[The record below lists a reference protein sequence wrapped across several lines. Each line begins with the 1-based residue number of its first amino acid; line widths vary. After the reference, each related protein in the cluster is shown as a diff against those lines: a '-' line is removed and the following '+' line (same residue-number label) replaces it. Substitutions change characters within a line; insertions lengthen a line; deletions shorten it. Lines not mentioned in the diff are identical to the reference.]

1 MLENLKIEDLKSAL
15 RSSFQSS
22 SFKFP
27 RTDTAYTSS
36 PMIPGPPNPSRWR
49 TPWGLL
55 IFLLGYVVLLVVVSR
70 YYLLPALE
78 VVHKA
83 TPTERKWLSASSALL
98 LAVVLFIIA
107 VGIVLTFRVSRFFFP
122 RPSAAREKPT
132 QYVDAWSESAKR
144 MRDIVVEDED
154 EGEAPDDA
162 I

>member
-1 MLENLKIEDLKSAL
+1 M
-15 RSSFQSS
+15 SS
-22 SFKFP
+22 
-27 RTDTAYTSS
+27 
-36 PMIPGPPNPSRWR
+36 GPSNITRWR

-98 LAVVLFIIA
+98 LAVVLFIIG
-107 VGIVLTFRVSRFFFP
+107 VGLVLTFRVSRFFFP
-122 RPSAAREKPT
+122 RPSVTREKPT

-144 MRDIVVEDED
+144 MSEIVVEDED
-154 EGEAPDDA
+154 EGEAHDDA